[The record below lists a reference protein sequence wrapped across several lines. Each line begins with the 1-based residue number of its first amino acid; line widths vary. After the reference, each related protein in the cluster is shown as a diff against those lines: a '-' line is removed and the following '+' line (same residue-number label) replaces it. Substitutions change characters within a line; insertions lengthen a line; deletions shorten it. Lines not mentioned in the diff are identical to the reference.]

1 MTETAITKLREQNLS
16 NDLAFAQ
23 FWKDN
28 RLSFRPKSRRLI
40 ERELRDRKVA
50 ADIVEQVTTDIDDED
65 TAYKLG
71 ASRLQS
77 LAHLDYPAFYR
88 RLSSYL
94 TYRGFS
100 YGVIKRTVSLLWQ
113 KKEQG

>member
-1 MTETAITKLREQNLS
+1 MAEKAIARLREQNLS

-71 ASRLQS
+71 ASRL
-77 LAHLDYPAFYR
+77 
-88 RLSSYL
+88 
-94 TYRGFS
+94 
-100 YGVIKRTVSLLWQ
+100 
-113 KKEQG
+113 